1 MQTIHAEHFRHD
13 ETSRRDE
20 TYINPLP
27 VRIWHWVNALG
38 FILLILTGFQI
49 RYVGILN
56 VLSFETAVKTHN
68 WVGFAVIANF
78 LIWIGFYLFTDK
90 IKVYHPELDAKKF
103 FLNFFRQAQFYSYGI
118 FKGEKSPHHVR
129 PHDKFNPMQSMTYQI
144 LMLMV
149 VPVQFFTGILM
160 WDVKRFENL
169 IEMVGGLRV
178 VSTIHILI
186 FILFVFFILVH
197 AYMGALGRKP
207 STHYK
212 EMFTGY
218 EEDD

>member
-1 MQTIHAEHFRHD
+1 M
-13 ETSRRDE
+13 S
-20 TYINPLP
+20 
-27 VRIWHWVNALG
+27 V
-38 FILLILTGFQI
+38 
-49 RYVGILN
+49 
-56 VLSFETAVKTHN
+56 
-68 WVGFAVIANF
+68 
-78 LIWIGFYLFTDK
+78 
-90 IKVYHPELDAKKF
+90 
-103 FLNFFRQAQFYSYGI
+103 
-118 FKGEKSPHHVR
+118 

-160 WDVKRFENL
+160 WDVKRFEDV
-169 IEMVGGLRV
+169 IEVVGGLRI
-178 VSTIHILI
+178 VSTIHILV

-218 EEDD
+218 EED